1 MMKIYYS
8 AARTMLILL
17 LLVTFVPAAMGQKH
31 YKELTYGNM
40 PDFKAPKP
48 TEIKLD
54 NGMTVLLL
62 EDHELPFIEMNAKF
76 IAGSAW
82 ESAEK
87 AGLAGITG
95 MVMRTGGS
103 AAMPGDQMDE
113 ELEAIAASVETF
125 IATLYGGAS
134 LSTLKDHFDK
144 VFAIYVDL
152 LKNPAFPEDKID
164 LAKIEY
170 KSGISRRN
178 DNAGQIANREFNQL
192 IYGDN
197 SPYTRDAEYAT
208 IDAITR
214 EDIVGF
220 HKKWVRPNGMVLG
233 VWGDFKT
240 KNMVKKIK
248 KAFSSW
254 KPVGRTG
261 INPPK
266 VDYTFENS
274 VNLVEKTDV
283 NQSNIYMGHIG
294 GLYNNPD
301 RPALVMMNE
310 ILSGGFSS
318 RLFSRVRSN
327 QGLAYNVSGRYG
339 ANFIY
344 PGVFY
349 MQLSTQSGRTVEAI
363 RSLKK
368 ELVTMTE
375 EMVTEEELQIAKDG
389 WLNSF
394 VFNFDSID
402 EIMGRAVTYTYYGYP
417 LDFLETMRDKIEA
430 VTKEDV
436 LRVSKKYLKPE
447 QVQVLVVGKSSD
459 FDEPLTVLGKVNE
472 IDIAIPVPEEKAPE
486 ATEVTL
492 EKGKKLF
499 AKMIDA
505 LGGAD
510 TFARVSSYQW
520 RGDATVV
527 TPQGEMGMT
536 ADVMTVLPD
545 RLRANITMPMGEMS
559 QILNGDQAW
568 IVSPQGTMAAP
579 GTMKDELT
587 ASLWRD
593 LVVLCSRANDESL
606 SVQYIAEEDVD
617 GTAAVVLLFQPGEM
631 QSFKIA
637 LDQNTFLPL
646 MMSYQGKNMMGAPVA
661 TDEMFSDYRDISG
674 IQFPFKVVKLQDGE
688 KAQVMSASEIVVNVD
703 VDDSQFVIE

>member
-1 MMKIYYS
+1 
-8 AARTMLILL
+8 MLILL
-17 LLVTFVPAAMGQKH
+17 LLVTLVPAAMGQKH
-31 YKELTYGNM
+31 YEDLTYGNM
-40 PDFKAPKP
+40 PDFEAPKP

-82 ESAEK
+82 EPAEK

-103 AAMPGDQMDE
+103 AAMPGDQVDE
-113 ELEAIAASVETF
+113 DLEAIAASVETY

-134 LSTLKDHFDK
+134 LSTLKDHFNK

-152 LKNPAFPEDKID
+152 LMNPAFPEDKID

-178 DNAGQIANREFNQL
+178 DNVGQIANREFNQL

-240 KNMVKKIK
+240 KDMVKKIK
-248 KAFSSW
+248 KAFRNW
-254 KPVGRTG
+254 KPVGGTA

-266 VDYTFENS
+266 VDYAFENS

-301 RPALVMMNE
+301 RPALVMMNQ

-327 QGLAYNVSGRYG
+327 QGLAYNVSGIYG

-363 RSLKK
+363 RSLRK
-368 ELVTMTE
+368 ELKTMTE
-375 EMVTEEELQIAKDG
+375 EMVTDEELKIAKDG

-417 LDFLETMRDKIEA
+417 MDFLENMRDKMEA
-430 VTKEDV
+430 VSKEDV
-436 LRVSKKYLKPE
+436 LRVSQTYLKPE
-447 QVQVLVVGKSSD
+447 QIQVLVVGNPSD
-459 FDEPLTVLGKVNE
+459 FDEPLTVLGEVND
-472 IDIAIPVPEEKAPE
+472 IDIRIPVPEEAAPE
-486 ATEVTL
+486 ATEATL
-492 EKGKKLF
+492 EKGNKLF
-499 AKMIDA
+499 TGMIEA

-510 TFARVSSYQW
+510 MFSRVSSYQW
-520 RGDATVV
+520 KGEATVV

-568 IVSPQGTMAAP
+568 LVSPQGTMAAP
-579 GTMKDELT
+579 GAMKDELT

-593 LVVLCSRANDESL
+593 LVVLCSRAKDENL
-606 SVQYIAEEDVD
+606 SVQYIGIEDVN
-617 GTAAVVLLFQPGEM
+617 GTAAAVLLFQPGDL

-637 LDQNTFLPL
+637 LDQKTSLPVK
-646 MMSYQGKNMMGAPVA
+646 MSYQGKNMMGAPVA
-661 TDEMFSDYRDISG
+661 TDEMFLDYRDISG
-674 IQFPFKVVKLQDGE
+674 IQFPFKIVKLQDGE
-688 KAQVMSASEIVVNVD
+688 KAQVMNASEIAVNVD